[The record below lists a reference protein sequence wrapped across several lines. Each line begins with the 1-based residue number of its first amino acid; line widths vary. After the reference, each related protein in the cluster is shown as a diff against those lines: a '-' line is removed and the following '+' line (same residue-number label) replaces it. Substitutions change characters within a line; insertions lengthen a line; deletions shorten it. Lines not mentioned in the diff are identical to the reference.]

1 MPPRWKSYTQQSLGR
16 VTITSWLTTLSS
28 YLQVPADIW
37 FEWTPKMRETY
48 VLGVQKLSLQD
59 VYKQK
64 DVPWSVLEPTDND
77 SAEFRPLEDD
87 IVTELV
93 DSHGYSNESA
103 KALKEEVLY
112 LLNHLTAIQRKASLQ
127 TEGVVQF
134 EVASTGA
141 KNGTGIMQLV
151 FVDGISMIKSVST
164 P

>member
-1 MPPRWKSYTQQSLGR
+1 
-16 VTITSWLTTLSS
+16 
-28 YLQVPADIW
+28 
-37 FEWTPKMRETY
+37 MRETY

-64 DVPWSVLEPTDND
+64 DVPWPVLEPTDID
-77 SAEFRPLEDD
+77 SAEFMPLQDD

-93 DSHGYSNESA
+93 DNHGYSNESA

-112 LLNHLTAIQRKASLQ
+112 LLNHSTAIQRKASLQ

-141 KNGTGIMQLV
+141 KN
-151 FVDGISMIKSVST
+151 
-164 P
+164 